1 MKSQKRKSNAELP
14 LNEGEDFYLE
24 NGRMVFTEAFLR
36 RRGTCCE
43 SGCRHCP
50 YGFGPEGLRRKL
62 EAERENR

>member
-1 MKSQKRKSNAELP
+1 MKSKKRKSNADPP
-14 LNEGEDFYLE
+14 LNEGDDFYLE

-50 YGFGPEGLRRKL
+50 YGFGPEGLKRKL
-62 EAERENR
+62 ESEKR

>member
-1 MKSQKRKSNAELP
+1 MKSQKQESSADPP
-14 LNEGEDFYLE
+14 LDQGEDFYLE
-24 NGRMVFTEAFLR
+24 DGRMVFTEAFLR

-62 EAERENR
+62 EAERENL

>member
-1 MKSQKRKSNAELP
+1 MKSQKRKSSAGPP
-14 LNEGEDFYLE
+14 LNPGEDFYLE

-36 RRGTCCE
+36 RRGICCE

-50 YGFGPEGLRRKL
+50 YGFGPAGLQRKL